1 MYNFNTDVG
10 RIFCKYD
17 KETDDF
23 DKLRLIKVDKSN
35 GNDDQKIYIMAELD
49 DACHIKYL
57 EDGTI
62 DAKMLTQEQFTLLKH
77 EYTAL
82 ASEGIMSITNII
94 AAENDTKKIKD
105 VLAIFFPNN
114 RMTKVPDAAQPYIV
128 ARQGANNIFSMN
140 CFGDVGLSLS
150 LDSIPEGY
158 TLVDLMENIGV
169 ISSLLTH
176 VYKTDNSKELD
187 IILSNDTTTEILHDL
202 FDHQYNFYK
211 NTRRK
216 FDEEVTEDSVLN
228 GYCRTIRKFLETSD
242 FMGDL
247 FNKLNIIRV
256 DFPMSYST
264 ELDLDQKLLCSMLLG
279 GVKIAKAVPLMFD
292 YSINMTAIKMKYF
305 LAEDSNDILW
315 IVPYTE
321 SPAEVDPKVLYDLT
335 EERTNT
341 IQNRLAKV
349 VRAYDQS
356 IVKETLDKI

>member
-10 RIFCKYD
+10 RIFCRYD

-23 DKLRLIKVDKSN
+23 DKLRLIKVDNNN
-35 GNDDQKIYIMAELD
+35 GQKLYTLAELD
-49 DACHIKYL
+49 DACHIKTFG
-57 EDGTI
+57 DCTI
-62 DAKMLTQEQFTLLKH
+62 DAKILTQEQFTLLKH

-82 ASEGIMSITNII
+82 SSEGIMSITNIV
-94 AAENDTKKIKD
+94 AAENETQQIKD

-158 TLVDLMENIGV
+158 TLADLMENIRV
-169 ISSLLTH
+169 LSSHLTH
-176 VYKTDNSKELD
+176 VYRTDNSKELD
-187 IILSNDTTTEILHDL
+187 IILSNNTTTEILHDL

-211 NTRRK
+211 NTRRN
-216 FDEEVTEDSVLN
+216 FNEEVTDDSVLN
-228 GYCRTIRKFLETSD
+228 GYCRTIRKFLESTD

-256 DFPMSYST
+256 DFPMAYST
-264 ELDLDQKLLCSMLLG
+264 ELDLDQRLMCSMLLG

-292 YSINMTAIKMKYF
+292 YSINMTAVKMKYF

-349 VRAYDQS
+349 VRAYDKS
-356 IVKETLDKI
+356 IAKETLDKI

>member
-10 RIFCKYD
+10 RIFCQYD

-35 GNDDQKIYIMAELD
+35 DEKIYIMAELD
-49 DACHIKYL
+49 DACHIKHL
-57 EDGTI
+57 EDGSI
-62 DAKMLTQEQFTLLKH
+62 DSKMLTQEQFTLLKH
-77 EYTAL
+77 DYTAL
-82 ASEGIMSITNII
+82 SSEGIMSITNIV
-94 AAENDTKKIKD
+94 AAENESHDIRD

-158 TLVDLMENIGV
+158 TLTDLMENIRV
-169 ISSLLTH
+169 IGSYLTH
-176 VYKTDNSKELD
+176 VYKTDNSTELG

-211 NTRRK
+211 NTRRNFNK
-216 FDEEVTEDSVLN
+216 EVTDDSVLN
-228 GYCRTIRKFLETSD
+228 GYCRTIKKFLESTD

-247 FNKLNIIRV
+247 FNKMNIIRV
-256 DFPMSYST
+256 DFPMAYST
-264 ELDLDQKLLCSMLLG
+264 ELDIDQRLMCSMLLG
-279 GVKIAKAVPLMFD
+279 GAKIAKAVPLMFD
-292 YSINMTAIKMKYF
+292 YSINMTAVKMKYF

-335 EERTNT
+335 EERTTT
-341 IQNRLAKV
+341 IQNRLTKV
-349 VRAYDQS
+349 IRAYDQS
-356 IVKETLDKI
+356 AAKETLSKI